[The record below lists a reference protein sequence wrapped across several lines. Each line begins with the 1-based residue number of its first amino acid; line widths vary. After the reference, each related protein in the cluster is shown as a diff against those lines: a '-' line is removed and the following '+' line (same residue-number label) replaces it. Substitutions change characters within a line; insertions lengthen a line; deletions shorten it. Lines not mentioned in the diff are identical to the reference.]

1 MTRNAGRGFFRGALE
16 ALVEARAKQASRY
29 VNGALLMLDDK
40 TLAANGYSRAEL
52 MRKGA
57 NVGYML

>member
-1 MTRNAGRGFFRGALE
+1 MAKTNSRGFFRGALD
-16 ALVEARAKQASRY
+16 ALVEARAKQATRY

-52 MRKGA
+52 VRQGA
-57 NVGYML
+57 SAHYMI